1 MSDLLVLLSFGGCC
15 VCLGWNVGR
24 RFFLVYLLEALRYRW
39 MKQHYI
45 AADFDWNG
53 KTILAIQFEGTV
65 SSDLDST
72 IDTALELDRQKR
84 RQK

>member
-1 MSDLLVLLSFGGCC
+1 MSELLVLLWFGGCC
-15 VCLGWNVGR
+15 CCLGWNLGR

-45 AADFDWNG
+45 AADFEWYG
-53 KTILAIQFEGTV
+53 KTILAIQFEGVV

-72 IDTALELDRQKR
+72 IDAALELDRQKR

>member
-1 MSDLLVLLSFGGCC
+1 MSDLLVLFSFGSCC
-15 VCLGWNVGR
+15 FCLGWKLGR

-45 AADFDWNG
+45 AADFDWHG